1 MKLIFF
7 LLPLI
12 YLSGNAYLY
21 WKAMQTVSG
30 AQLWLKSAIS
40 ILFWISAFSM
50 FVSIALKD
58 TGISQSVQKVLFHV
72 GSVWMVFLLY
82 SVLILLVFDIVRCFV
97 PSLGSGLKYVLP
109 VVTVLLVCGYINYR
123 HPEIVHLDI
132 NIDKEFDGE
141 VTAVAISDVHLGHG
155 TGPGTLK
162 RYVEMINA
170 QNPDVIFIVG
180 DLIDNSINPLFN
192 APFDEV
198 LNQLNAPIY
207 MVPGNHE
214 YISGIGESEAYLE
227 ARTSIRMLKD
237 EIAELPSGIQIIGR
251 DDRSNTNRQPLDILM
266 ARADSAR
273 PVVVLDHQPFELAEA
288 DAAGVDL
295 QVSGHTHNGQIWPLN
310 MLIGWIY
317 EQGHGYRKWSHAHI
331 YVSCGLSLW
340 GPPFRIGTKS
350 DLAVMRIR
358 GEG

>member
-21 WKAMQTVSG
+21 WKVMQTVSG

-50 FVSIALKD
+50 FVSIA
-58 TGISQSVQKVLFHV
+58 
-72 GSVWMVFLLY
+72 
-82 SVLILLVFDIVRCFV
+82 
-97 PSLGSGLKYVLP
+97 
-109 VVTVLLVCGYINYR
+109 
-123 HPEIVHLDI
+123 
-132 NIDKEFDGE
+132 
-141 VTAVAISDVHLGHG
+141 
-155 TGPGTLK
+155 
-162 RYVEMINA
+162 
-170 QNPDVIFIVG
+170 
-180 DLIDNSINPLFN
+180 
-192 APFDEV
+192 
-198 LNQLNAPIY
+198 
-207 MVPGNHE
+207 
-214 YISGIGESEAYLE
+214 
-227 ARTSIRMLKD
+227 LKD

-273 PVVVLDHQPFELAEA
+273 PVVVLDHQPFNLAEA

-310 MLIGWIY
+310 MLVGWIF

-331 YVSCGLSLW
+331 YVSSGLSLW